1 MIFNNFFLII
11 FFLFF
16 VNCSTV
22 NNTLNKKKL
31 ILNDGF
37 SNKGF
42 AMVYDQKY
50 FDEGIISKKIEER
63 SLIIFQK
70 NLKKNTQVKVTNLL
84 NNKSLLA
91 RVGKNSSY
99 PLFNNSV
106 LSKRIAN
113 ELDLDPNE
121 PYIEILE
128 IIENSI
134 FIAKKAKTYEEEKNV
149 AKKAPVKTISINDL
163 NNINIDNKKS
173 IKKIFSYEIKVA
185 DFFFNDNAKVMLNRI
200 MNETKIKNVRIK
212 EITKQKYRVFLG
224 PFNNINSLQKS
235 YNDISI
241 LEFENFEIIKND

>member
-63 SLIIFQK
+63 SIIIFQK

-84 NNKSLLA
+84 NNKSLIA

-106 LSKRIAN
+106 LSIRIAN
-113 ELDLDPNE
+113 EIELDVNE

-128 IIENSI
+128 ISSDSI
-134 FIAKKAKTYEEEKNV
+134 FVAKKAKTYEEEKNV
-149 AKKAPVKTISINDL
+149 ASKAPVNDISINDL
-163 NNINIDNKKS
+163 NNKTTNKKEINKKFS
-173 IKKIFSYEIKVA
+173 YNIKIADFYFKDTARMMTDRIINETIIKHPKIKKIS
-185 DFFFNDNAKVMLNRI
+185 
-200 MNETKIKNVRIK
+200 K
-212 EITKQKYRVFLG
+212 EKYRVYLG

-235 YNDISI
+235 YNDINI
-241 LEFENFEIIKND
+241 LGFDNIEIIRND

>member
-1 MIFNNFFLII
+1 MIFNHFFLII

-16 VNCSTV
+16 VNCSSV
-22 NNTLNKKKL
+22 NNTLNKQKL

-70 NLKKNTQVKVTNLL
+70 NLKINTQVKVTNLS
-84 NNKSLLA
+84 NNRSLIA
-91 RVGKNSSY
+91 SVGKNSSY

-149 AKKAPVKTISINDL
+149 AKKAPVKNISINDL
-163 NNINIDNKKS
+163 NNINNDNKKT
-173 IKKIFSYEIKVA
+173 IKKTFSYEIKVA
-185 DFFFNDNAKVMLNRI
+185 DFFFNNNAKVMLNRI
-200 MNETKIKNVRIK
+200 INETEIKNVRIK

>member
-1 MIFNNFFLII
+1 MFFNHFFLII

-16 VNCSTV
+16 VNCSSV
-22 NNTLNKKKL
+22 NNTLNKQKL

-42 AMVYDQKY
+42 AMVYNQKY

-70 NLKKNTQVKVTNLL
+70 NLKINTQVKVTNLS
-84 NNKSLLA
+84 NNRSLIA
-91 RVGKNSSY
+91 SVGKNSSY

-149 AKKAPVKTISINDL
+149 AKKAPVKSISINDL
-163 NNINIDNKKS
+163 NNINNDNKKT
-173 IKKIFSYEIKVA
+173 IKKTFSYEIKVA
-185 DFFFNDNAKVMLNRI
+185 DFFFNNNAKVMLNRI
-200 MNETKIKNVRIK
+200 INETEIKNVRIK
-212 EITKQKYRVFLG
+212 EITKQKYRVYLG

>member
-1 MIFNNFFLII
+1 MLFNHFFLII

-16 VNCSTV
+16 VNCSSV
-22 NNTLNKKKL
+22 NNTLNKQKL

-42 AMVYDQKY
+42 AMVYNQKY

-70 NLKKNTQVKVTNLL
+70 NLKNNTQVKVTNLL
-84 NNKSLLA
+84 NNKSLIA

-149 AKKAPVKTISINDL
+149 AKKAPVKNISINDL
-163 NNINIDNKKS
+163 NNINNDNKKT
-173 IKKIFSYEIKVA
+173 IKKTFSYEIKVA
-185 DFFFNDNAKVMLNRI
+185 DFFFNNNAKVMLNRI
-200 MNETKIKNVRIK
+200 INETEIKNVRIK

>member
-1 MIFNNFFLII
+1 MIFNHFFLII

-63 SLIIFQK
+63 SIIIFQK

-84 NNKSLLA
+84 NNKSLIA

-149 AKKAPVKTISINDL
+149 AKKAPVKSISINDL
-163 NNINIDNKKS
+163 NNINNDNKKS

-200 MNETKIKNVRIK
+200 INETEIKNVRIK